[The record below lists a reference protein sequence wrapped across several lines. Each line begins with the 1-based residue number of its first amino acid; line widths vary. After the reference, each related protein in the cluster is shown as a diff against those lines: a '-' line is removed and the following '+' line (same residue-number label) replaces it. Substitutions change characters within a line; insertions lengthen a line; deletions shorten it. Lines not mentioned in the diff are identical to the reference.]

1 MAAYKVSVRKVND
14 QMGSINVDIQKQ
26 TDQMTKA
33 PGSSGKQ

>member
-1 MAAYKVSVRKVND
+1 MAVYKVGVRKANY
-14 QMGSINVDIQKQ
+14 QMGSINEDIQKQ